1 MSRNQLPRFSPLK
14 KHDDNWTP
22 VRVSMVISRSR
33 KRVAISRKEAMVVEV
48 KDMGVSINGSPKW
61 LVYNGKSY

>member
-1 MSRNQLPRFSPLK
+1 MGDPQSSP
-14 KHDDNWTP
+14 
-22 VRVSMVISRSR
+22 VSMVISRSR

>member
-1 MSRNQLPRFSPLK
+1 MGDPQSSP
-14 KHDDNWTP
+14 
-22 VRVSMVISRSR
+22 VSMVISRSR
-33 KRVAISRKEAMVVEV
+33 KRVAISRKEAMVAMVEV